1 MTAGVLP
8 RHELPRFR
16 DNHIPTPPGPFVADR
31 RVCSSRYITHLHA
44 LAAVCF
50 FFHTIAAPRKL
61 TGGEQAL
68 LPLTSGTMS
77 RFSTFLAA
85 ILLALISLAA
95 GLPAGSML
103 ASHTASHIVH
113 RSIGLGR
120 DTLRE
125 DDRMERRD
133 CKHFLPVHLSRIP
146 APSLSLNSRKYKK
159 KLTPRATVTWTNSK
173 SPQNL
178 CGDSSFTTSDDDAD
192 PSVSDCQTFLDWVSD
207 REGFWLVT
215 GFSSGGD
222 SWEEFARVESCAIA
236 VRHADSATGT
246 IP

>member
-1 MTAGVLP
+1 
-8 RHELPRFR
+8 
-16 DNHIPTPPGPFVADR
+16 
-31 RVCSSRYITHLHA
+31 
-44 LAAVCF
+44 
-50 FFHTIAAPRKL
+50 
-61 TGGEQAL
+61 
-68 LPLTSGTMS
+68 MS

-85 ILLALISLAA
+85 IVLALTSLAA

-133 CKHFLPVHLSRIP
+133 F
-146 APSLSLNSRKYKK
+146 
-159 KLTPRATVTWTNSK
+159 TWTNSK

-178 CGDSSFTTSDDDAD
+178 CGDSSFTTSDDDAG

-246 IP
+246 IPIGNQDVSDIMKSVISQYGGAAKLPSVHGTMDCKRDPSSASVEWKVYKS